1 MALNLT
7 TLMRSR
13 TMGAAL
19 VVGLLSAGVGVAVGE
34 DMKPIAQPAG
44 TAAPAPAPAAAPEV
58 TADTAGNPLSTDAR
72 IVIVE
77 WKIKKGHEKEFL
89 DYWSTKST
97 IPDRSGLIAE
107 FMSSEEDH
115 AKFPWINWVSAESND
130 YSTFYNVG
138 IWRKADDFMGQIGKY
153 IDNNRPPAA
162 FEADHRHRVFLAPV
176 AWRIGMSG
184 LPAKD
189 AAGVK

>member
-7 TLMRSR
+7 ALMRRR
-13 TMGAAL
+13 TMTAVFA
-19 VVGLLSAGVGVAVGE
+19 VGLLSAGIGVAVGE
-34 DMKPIAQPAG
+34 DVKPIAPAAG
-44 TAAPAPAPAAAPEV
+44 ATAPAPAPQV
-58 TADTAGNPLSTDAR
+58 TTDATGNPLSTDAR

-89 DYWSTKST
+89 DYWETKST
-97 IPDRSGLIAE
+97 IPNRSGLIAE

-130 YSTFYNVG
+130 YTTFYNVG

-176 AWRIGMSG
+176 AWRIGMSS

>member
-1 MALNLT
+1 MAWNLT
-7 TLMRSR
+7 ASMRSR
-13 TMGAAL
+13 TLTAVVA
-19 VVGLLSAGVGVAVGE
+19 VGLLSAGVGVAIGE
-34 DMKPIAQPAG
+34 DVKPIAPGA
-44 TAAPAPAPAAAPEV
+44 AAPAPAPAAAPQA
-58 TADTAGNPLSTDAR
+58 TADAAGNPLSTDAR

-89 DYWSTKST
+89 DYWETKST

-176 AWRIGMSG
+176 AWRIGMSS